1 MAKSLSKVD
10 EEEHPRKKRKR
21 KRKVKKKS
29 VLGEILIV
37 FAGLPILIA

>member
-21 KRKVKKKS
+21 KVKRNLFWEKY
-29 VLGEILIV
+29 
-37 FAGLPILIA
+37 